1 MKSPFR
7 DTETPPIIWDL
18 IFYIFTS
25 FTSHILPF
33 LHDSSLDSK
42 LSTGHTFS
50 DICMTLRH
58 ETMTWHDGVM
68 RHARV
73 AGSCHGLRDSIVT
86 LRDWA
91 VTSAVSA
98 IVQLPL
104 SAILEFTQHDDENCS
119 QSHGPVQSFAPLLSI
134 AVMPGLVSVRYGYG
148 HGVMWPP
155 IMRPV

>member
-1 MKSPFR
+1 
-7 DTETPPIIWDL
+7 
-18 IFYIFTS
+18 
-25 FTSHILPF
+25 
-33 LHDSSLDSK
+33 
-42 LSTGHTFS
+42 
-50 DICMTLRH
+50 
-58 ETMTWHDGVM
+58 M

-91 VTSAVSA
+91 VTSAASA

-134 AVMPGLVSVRYGYG
+134 VVMPGLVSGTDISALWIWASGDVTADNEARVGVTMG
-148 HGVMWPP
+148 LGVM
-155 IMRPV
+155 MVVNTGERLRLVRDGGVTRRVTS

>member
-1 MKSPFR
+1 
-7 DTETPPIIWDL
+7 
-18 IFYIFTS
+18 
-25 FTSHILPF
+25 
-33 LHDSSLDSK
+33 
-42 LSTGHTFS
+42 
-50 DICMTLRH
+50 
-58 ETMTWHDGVM
+58 M

-91 VTSAVSA
+91 VTSAASA

-134 AVMPGLVSVRYGYG
+134 AVMPGLVSGTDISALWIWASGDVTTDNEARVGVTMG
-148 HGVMWPP
+148 LGVMMVVNTGERLRLVRDGGVTPRD
-155 IMRPV
+155 IVTS